1 MYVGLVNRETR
12 IRNRREALED
22 QEAAKKAW
30 LEQFQTTRDANMEDW
45 KLKNQI
51 EADRAASIAK
61 ITREQELSDIAESR
75 KFDLMKMY
83 LERGWAT
90 EDRKLDQDWFKE
102 SKLFEY
108 GLKED
113 YEVKVRGW
121 DQAEWDRQW
130 EERRK
135 AAEEDAKR
143 NNTYQKDIFD
153 YEWNIRR
160 KAAIEDSK
168 TAYAQSVQKMFLER
182 VMKGESLGTEV
193 ASLFGGSVPK
203 DVAIN
208 NYASAITALGVSKDN
223 SVLPKLIALNN
234 LDVMK
239 TTFEAIQKHH
249 TKLVEGGAKGE
260 NLISQFR
267 TDVDEYLSGMIINP
281 ADPDANKL
289 QMEILKSFGP
299 LDATVERLIG
309 NIKPQGTAFN
319 TTELSVGEIM
329 SATDLGAYQKLVASD
344 LTFRGSAELNTINKD
359 ITRLNDELKTAPPT
373 TQEGIKTLI
382 SWLNK
387 RSTEINDALDLASDS
402 KSPNIFPLVRL
413 YGNAAAMEAKSK
425 DPKLE
430 NAPILGIFKEAIES
444 APVDTGNISLHV
456 ELIVR
461 ELIRPGDKVTY
472 IGRDGQQVTE
482 VVTADDVK
490 QAKAALGR

>member
-1 MYVGLVNRETR
+1 MFVGLVNRETR

-51 EADRAASIAK
+51 ETDRAASIAK
-61 ITREQELSDIAESR
+61 ITREQELADIAESR

-135 AAEEDAKR
+135 AALEDAKR

-168 TAYAQSVQKMFLER
+168 TAYAQSVQKMFMER
-182 VMKGESLGTEV
+182 VINGESLGTEV

-208 NYASAITALGVSKDN
+208 NYASAITALGVSQDN
-223 SVLPKLIALNN
+223 PVLPKLIALNN

-260 NLISQFR
+260 NLINQFR
-267 TDVDEYLSGMIINP
+267 TDVNEYLSGIIINP
-281 ADPDANKL
+281 ADPNASKL

-309 NIKPQGTAFN
+309 SIKPQGTAFN

-329 SATDLGAYQKLVASD
+329 SATDLGAYQKLIASD
-344 LTFRGSAELNTINKD
+344 LNLRGSAELNTINKD

-444 APVDTGNISLHV
+444 APVDTGSISLHV

-472 IGRDGQQVTE
+472 IGRDGQRVTE